1 MTYNNKENRKYPRI
15 SPGVKYNVMAQHIDK
30 DAQKYFKGVIED
42 IGLGGVFIKIDTPFP
57 KGSMVT
63 IQFDTNKEDGKQPV
77 VARGLVR
84 WTRKLMQPHGMGVD
98 LVEFEGLGSDSF
110 EEWFKKHFQLS

>member
-1 MTYNNKENRKYPRI
+1 MINNKENRKYSRI

-30 DAQKYFKGVIED
+30 NTQKYFKGVIEN

-63 IQFDTNKEDGKQPV
+63 IQFDTNKEEGKKPV
-77 VARGLVR
+77 VAKGLVC
-84 WTRKLMQPHGMGVD
+84 WTQKLKQPHGMGID
-98 LVEFEGLGSDSF
+98 LFEFEGLGDCSF
-110 EEWFKKHFQLS
+110 KEWFKKHFQLS